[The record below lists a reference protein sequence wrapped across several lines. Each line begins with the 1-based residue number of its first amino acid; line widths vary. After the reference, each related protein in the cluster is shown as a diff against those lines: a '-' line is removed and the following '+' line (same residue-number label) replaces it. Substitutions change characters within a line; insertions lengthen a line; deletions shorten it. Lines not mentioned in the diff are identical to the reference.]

1 MGDSDQFQ
9 ITIEV
14 YDPLGSLTEEELKD
28 EIDKLMNVNLAFGE
42 ENYFIS
48 VCKTKG
54 DR

>member
-28 EIDKLMNVNLAFGE
+28 EIDKAMSVDLGFFDGS
-42 ENYFIS
+42 YFIS
-48 VCKTKG
+48 VSKTKSG
-54 DR
+54 L

>member
-1 MGDSDQFQ
+1 MSDIDQFQ

-14 YDPLGSLTEEELKD
+14 YCPLNSLTEEELKD
-28 EIDKLMNVNLAFGE
+28 EIDKLMSVNLSFGE